1 MALVLD
7 GIAAKDAWPLRTVG
21 SRWAHAVRTVT
32 AFEVVIYRRQ
42 RNYPLARFV
51 LTLSEI
57 ITFIQAA
64 RLLLTVTKAVSV
76 FFKAGAQQR
85 TESTPSK
92 LLAQLLLSPHCWLQG
107 YRLLSV
113 QLVLPVH
120 MSNAETEPQFGVSIE
135 AIAVA
140 YSWLQERGV
149 QVCLHL
155 CSKAGGQLAPSPEAI
170 RMLAPF
176 FSSIDYHTVP
186 DLLATTSPFVHG
198 SKACFTDA
206 QVEALPSAS
215 QLLQTLC
222 ISEHVYGQISPA
234 PFQAQIS
241 SVAALSNLTKL
252 HLTFLEQPDFR
263 PLAQLTKIEDLA
275 LQCSGNSSDCSHI
288 IDSNRLGLQSG
299 TIASRSWADNT
310 YAAAAN
316 VETLRTVVVKVE
328 ILTEAGAALVANL
341 VHPGSV
347 QVLIGACNQMSQ
359 QAFWLLSY
367 GRAKITVLD
376 LCNIDANQ
384 CNRLQTMHSLHTIT
398 LRQPQLNARNTIFT
412 ALQPQL
418 TDLRLISCLQ
428 LTYRAVANIVITD
441 VHLHQEI
448 NRQHCMPPE
457 YQVFTKMGARRNIV
471 AAPVYRKA

>member
-1 MALVLD
+1 M
-7 GIAAKDAWPLRTVG
+7 
-21 SRWAHAVRTVT
+21 
-32 AFEVVIYRRQ
+32 
-42 RNYPLARFV
+42 
-51 LTLSEI
+51 
-57 ITFIQAA
+57 
-64 RLLLTVTKAVSV
+64 
-76 FFKAGAQQR
+76 
-85 TESTPSK
+85 
-92 LLAQLLLSPHCWLQG
+92 
-107 YRLLSV
+107 
-113 QLVLPVH
+113 
-120 MSNAETEPQFGVSIE
+120 
-135 AIAVA
+135 
-140 YSWLQERGV
+140 
-149 QVCLHL
+149 
-155 CSKAGGQLAPSPEAI
+155 
-170 RMLAPF
+170 
-176 FSSIDYHTVP
+176 P

-299 TIASRSWADNT
+299 TIASRSWADKT

-367 GRAKITVLD
+367 GRAEITVLD

-428 LTYRAVANIVITD
+428 LTYRAVANIVQSLPALQHFSFHLESRTQPPAGTRSFTSAGLLMLNQASNLRTVNLEGAQGLSDEMICAFEADFRAEHKDDVGRRLALQLPSRTGTRNTLRHTFPLHYPFSWCQAATNYKPYCISLSSPAKPGWDAHLSERCNPSKVVMRMRTCEERLNVTVGGILQGGFAVMCTYIVMRTRELGAESGADYWNRVYEEYKLRTEKLFYNHCRIT
-441 VHLHQEI
+441 L
-448 NRQHCMPPE
+448 
-457 YQVFTKMGARRNIV
+457 T
-471 AAPVYRKA
+471 

>member
-32 AFEVVIYRRQ
+32 AFEVAVQAKDHNLRAKLSTIYRRQ

-107 YRLLSV
+107 YRLPSV

-140 YSWLQERGV
+140 YSGLQERGV

-176 FSSIDYHTVP
+176 FSS
-186 DLLATTSPFVHG
+186 S
-198 SKACFTDA
+198 
-206 QVEALPSAS
+206 
-215 QLLQTLC
+215 
-222 ISEHVYGQISPA
+222 
-234 PFQAQIS
+234 
-241 SVAALSNLTKL
+241 
-252 HLTFLEQPDFR
+252 
-263 PLAQLTKIEDLA
+263 
-275 LQCSGNSSDCSHI
+275 
-288 IDSNRLGLQSG
+288 
-299 TIASRSWADNT
+299 
-310 YAAAAN
+310 
-316 VETLRTVVVKVE
+316 
-328 ILTEAGAALVANL
+328 
-341 VHPGSV
+341 
-347 QVLIGACNQMSQ
+347 
-359 QAFWLLSY
+359 
-367 GRAKITVLD
+367 
-376 LCNIDANQ
+376 
-384 CNRLQTMHSLHTIT
+384 
-398 LRQPQLNARNTIFT
+398 
-412 ALQPQL
+412 
-418 TDLRLISCLQ
+418 LRLPHS
-428 LTYRAVANIVITD
+428 A
-441 VHLHQEI
+441 
-448 NRQHCMPPE
+448 
-457 YQVFTKMGARRNIV
+457 
-471 AAPVYRKA
+471 